1 MDEEVNINQ
10 EAFQPSNR
18 HGYLQPVVVISTVV
32 FLVATT
38 FIVWKTNGLLNWQLN
53 IDDEKTVSLA
63 EQFFIENYEGQFD
76 DETKAEVMAILEKR
90 VAENGDPSIPTIEE
104 QARFE
109 EFAKKDIREMDI
121 ASDPEVQEMIE
132 KRVAEN
138 GDPSIPTIEE
148 NAEWERLVEEL
159 KLETGIEFSVATETE
174 EEVE

>member
-1 MDEEVNINQ
+1 MDDGNN
-10 EAFQPSNR
+10 
-18 HGYLQPVVVISTVV
+18 TVV
-32 FLVATT
+32 FHDKSKVLPILVAFLIVVILVATMI
-38 FIVWKTNGLLNWQLN
+38 FIWQLN